1 MQLEID
7 KDSITQAIQDFLAK
21 TVRDGV
27 DYKVKEKINQAV
39 GDAITPELAQQLA
52 GAAFAALSAPE
63 TLQGIAEEMKR
74 AMIEG
79 LRITMQE
86 AVISMVCKLQ
96 RIDPYKPSAQ
106 EAVDAI
112 RARLFPGS

>member
-27 DYKVKEKINQAV
+27 DYHVKQKINEAV
-39 GDAITPELAQQLA
+39 AAAITPELAQQLA

-63 TLQGIAEEMKR
+63 TLKAIAEEMKG

-79 LRITMQE
+79 LRLTMQE
-86 AVISMVCKLQ
+86 SIVSMVCRLQ
-96 RIDPYKPSAQ
+96 RIDAFKSSSQ

-112 RARLFPGS
+112 RARLFPSS